1 MGVYNSTV
9 ITAAG
14 RNLFA
19 SALAGDGVV
28 AFTSVKTSSH
38 VYPAGTDLTALTSLQ
53 DIVQSVEPSSADV
66 YNNNVVQ
73 VSARLS
79 NTGVNSAYLMQT
91 IGLYAK
97 LASGSETLV
106 GVLTASTP
114 DEMPVYDVESPSAF
128 IFNIQMMISNA
139 ESITFNVNDTG
150 TATVADII
158 RLQNQIN
165 NRIVSNGGDLSNA
178 IFQTSVANSARL
190 PIPAAG
196 DSAKVVLGKI
206 IKFFR
211 DISSAFVGATAQNG
225 GVSGIVPAPEAG
237 DNVSVLRG
245 DGAWAMIQNNI
256 TTDTPGTPL
265 DAQMGYRMCLVL
277 DATLPA
283 SGWTNSAP
291 YTNTIGIFGMTAAYA
306 PVIACGTPDDPS
318 SANYKSIHKAYA
330 MIDRAVTGS
339 NQITFYCYS
348 KKPTVDIPI
357 SIKGV

>member
-9 ITAAG
+9 ITTAG
-14 RNLFA
+14 QNLFA
-19 SALAGDGVV
+19 SALAGGVAV
-28 AFTSVKTSSH
+28 LFTSVKTSTH
-38 VYPAGTDLTALTSLQ
+38 IYPAGTDLTALTSLQ
-53 DIVQSVEPSSADV
+53 NIVQSVEPSSADV

-97 LASGSETLV
+97 LESGTETLV

-114 DEMPVYDVESPSAF
+114 DEMPVYDAESPSAF
-128 IFNIQMMISNA
+128 IFNIQMLIGNA

-165 NRIVSNGGDLSNA
+165 NRIISNGGDLSNA
-178 IFQTSVANSARL
+178 IFQTSVANSTRF

-211 DISSAFVGATAQNG
+211 DISSAFVGATAQAD

-245 DGAWAMIQNNI
+245 DGTWTAIQRNV
-256 TTDTPGTPL
+256 TTTTAGSPL
-265 DAQMGYRMCLVL
+265 DATMGKVITEVKS
-277 DATLPA
+277 ATLTA
-283 SGWTNSAP
+283 SAWSASAP
-291 YTNTIGIFGMTAAYA
+291 YTQTITVSGMTAAYA
-306 PVIACGTPDDPS
+306 PVISCGVPASPN
-318 SANYKSIHKAYA
+318 SANYKAVHKAYA
-330 MIDRAVTGS
+330 MIDRAVTGA
-339 NQITFYCYS
+339 NNITFYCYT
-348 KKPTVDIPI
+348 KKPTVNIPVL
-357 SIKGV
+357 IKGV